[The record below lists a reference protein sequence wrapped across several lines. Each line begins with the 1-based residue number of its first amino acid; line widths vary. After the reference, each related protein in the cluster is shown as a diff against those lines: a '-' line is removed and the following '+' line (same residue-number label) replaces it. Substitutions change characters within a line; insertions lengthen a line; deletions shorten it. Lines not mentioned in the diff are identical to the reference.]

1 MLAIGRALVART
13 RLMMLDEP
21 FLGLA
26 DAGQKKRLRTQSITS
41 EGKDGCPEAEMKESV
56 YG

>member
-21 FLGLA
+21 SLGLA
-26 DAGQKKRLRTQSITS
+26 DAGQKKSLRTQSITS

>member
-1 MLAIGRALVART
+1 MLAIGRALMARL
-13 RLMMLDEP
+13 RLMLPDEP
-21 FLGLA
+21 SLGLS
-26 DAGQKKRLRTQSITS
+26 DAGQKKSLRTQSITS